1 MAVTGSIGM
10 FGDKVIIGAL
20 DVSFLDATSR
30 VFPGTL
36 VCNGPAYFGLN
47 GSVGA
52 PRATVMIGPPVGV
65 SAPAS
70 LEVIGITNIF
80 GSLNVFAV
88 SSFTGL
94 CTKLGTTIKNALSL
108 KNGVDVKNAL
118 DVGNATGVNNA
129 TFTIAGALNVGG
141 TINCA
146 WLTAAINAAMS
157 SPPKGFDMHHP
168 TKKGWRLTHICI
180 EGPEAA
186 VYYRGQLQGG
196 NYIDLPDYW
205 RGLVDSETITVQL
218 TPIGVYQELSYEII
232 DWGTRVKVLNNG
244 GGAVNCSYV
253 VFGERKDVDKIVVE
267 YEGKIEDYPGRD
279 QRSIVGYHY
288 DYRQGVNG

>member
-80 GSLNVFAV
+80 GSLNVLAV

-146 WLTAAINAAMS
+146 WLTAAINAAMA

-267 YEGKIEDYPGRD
+267 YEGRIEDYPGRD

>member
-141 TINCA
+141 IINCA
-146 WLTAAINAAMS
+146 WLTSAINAAMA

-168 TKKGWRLTHICI
+168 TKKGWR
-180 EGPEAA
+180 
-186 VYYRGQLQGG
+186 
-196 NYIDLPDYW
+196 
-205 RGLVDSETITVQL
+205 
-218 TPIGVYQELSYEII
+218 
-232 DWGTRVKVLNNG
+232 
-244 GGAVNCSYV
+244 
-253 VFGERKDVDKIVVE
+253 
-267 YEGKIEDYPGRD
+267 
-279 QRSIVGYHY
+279 
-288 DYRQGVNG
+288 

>member
-80 GSLNVFAV
+80 GSLNVLAV

-146 WLTAAINAAMS
+146 WLTAAINSAMA

-267 YEGKIEDYPGRD
+267 YEGRIEDYPGRD